1 MPSTSQFPR
10 ASEPEI
16 IILTILQT
24 KKLETRGEKAAWPRS
39 QNCSLQA
46 GVGLPPAF
54 QPRRCVSAAPHSGP
68 GRRRGSPSAAHA
80 NRRAQS
86 FKGQCTRAQWFARVL
101 GLRPEELRR
110 RADRGALDPP

>member
-24 KKLETRGEKAAWPRS
+24 KKLETRGEKAAWPRL

-46 GVGLPPAF
+46 GVGLPLAL
-54 QPRRCVSAAPHSGP
+54 QPRRCVSAAPQLGSRPQTGLP
-68 GRRRGSPSAAHA
+68 LGR
-80 NRRAQS
+80 
-86 FKGQCTRAQWFARVL
+86 TR
-101 GLRPEELRR
+101 
-110 RADRGALDPP
+110 